1 MPVVWPKM
9 VTIEEYGDA
18 VEFKAVEEE
27 GSTLLLL
34 LAAAETKEAEGRGPP
49 NAGSLV

>member
-9 VTIEEYGDA
+9 VTIEEYGDTVDVGA
-18 VEFKAVEEE
+18 VED
-27 GSTLLLL
+27 GGTILLLL